1 MKKTLLALA
10 VLAAAGS
17 VNAVEILKSDAGTV
31 DFYGQIRV
39 QADFEEHKDATLNA
53 GASRAGVKAKYT
65 LEQGVDILGEVEFR
79 ISSQNGTEDTK
90 WDVRKHW
97 LGVGTEYGSLKFGK
111 QSVIADDVYGAEYS
125 YVYGMSDGVLYP
137 MDWLNSSLIKYEF
150 THDSFWVK
158 ASYGLP
164 ESDAANPNQEL
175 LELYAGTS
183 FGDLALHA
191 GVGQWEKTPGD
202 ETKFY
207 EVTGEYTLGS
217 TLFGVTYSAFD
228 KDGKNNDQDAVSLGV
243 THQLT
248 KTLKPYIGYQM
259 VDFEVGNDICKD
271 KAGNKVE
278 CKDTDYGYLGL
289 EYKPA
294 SWFLTYAEYGYSKQE
309 TKDSENKFAIGAR
322 VYW

>member
-17 VNAVEILKSDAGTV
+17 ANAVEILKSDAGTV

-39 QADFEEHKDATLNA
+39 QAEFEEHKDTTLDA
-53 GASRAGVKAKYT
+53 GSSRAGVKAKYA
-65 LEQGVDILGEVEFR
+65 LEQGIDILGEVEF
-79 ISSQNGTEDTK
+79 SLASEKTTHKDEKAT
-90 WDVRKHW
+90 WAVRKHW
-97 LGVGTEYGSLKFGK
+97 LGVGTDFGSLKFGK
-111 QSVIADDVYGAEYS
+111 QSVVADDVYGAEYS
-125 YVYGMSDGVLYP
+125 YVYGQSDGVLYP
-137 MDWLNSSLIKYEF
+137 MAWLNSSLIKYEF

-158 ASYGLP
+158 ASYGLR
-164 ESDAANPNQEL
+164 EGDQVKKEDGKTKSIPNQEL
-175 LELYAGTS
+175 VEFYVGTS
-183 FGDLALHA
+183 FGDLNLHA
-191 GVGQWEKTPGD
+191 GVGKSQS
-202 ETKFY
+202 ETTFY
-207 EVTGEYTLGS
+207 QATGEYTLGS

-259 VDFEVGNDICKD
+259 VDVEVGN
-271 KAGNKVE
+271 
-278 CKDTDYGYLGL
+278 DTDYGYLGL

-294 SWFLTYAEYGYSKQE
+294 SWFRTYAEYGYSKQE

>member
-65 LEQGVDILGEVEFR
+65 LEQGIDILGEVEFSIR
-79 ISSQNGTEDTK
+79 SQKGTEADK

-111 QSVIADDVYGAEYS
+111 QSVVADDVYGAEYS

-137 MDWLNSSLIKYEF
+137 MAWLNSSLIKYEF
-150 THDSFWVK
+150 DNDSFWVK

-164 ESDAANPNQEL
+164 ESDAANPNEEL

-183 FGDLALHA
+183 FGDLNLHA
-191 GVGQWEKTPGD
+191 GLGQWEKTPGD

>member
-17 VNAVEILKSDAGTV
+17 VNAAEILKSDAGTV

-53 GASRAGVKAKYT
+53 GSSRAGVKAKYT
-65 LEQGVDILGEVEFR
+65 LEQGVDILGEVEFSIR
-79 ISSQNGTEDTK
+79 SQKGTEADK

-125 YVYGMSDGVLYP
+125 YVYGQSDGVLYP

-164 ESDAANPNQEL
+164 ESDAKDSKGNSLANQEL
-175 LELYAGTS
+175 VEFYAGTS

-228 KDGKNNDQDAVSLGV
+228 KDGKNDDQDAVSLGV

-259 VDFEVGNDICKD
+259 VDVEVGNDK
-271 KAGNKVE
+271 
-278 CKDTDYGYLGL
+278 DYGYLGL

-294 SWFLTYAEYGYSKQE
+294 SWFRTYAEYGYSKEE

>member
-53 GASRAGVKAKYT
+53 GSSRAGVKAKYT

-79 ISSQNGTEDTK
+79 ISSQNGTEEDTK

-111 QSVIADDVYGAEYS
+111 QSVVADDVYGAEYS
-125 YVYGMSDGVLYP
+125 YAYGMSDGVLYP

-150 THDSFWVK
+150 DNDSFWVK

-164 ESDAANPNQEL
+164 ESDAANPNEEL

-183 FGDLALHA
+183 FGDLNLHA
-191 GVGQWEKTPGD
+191 GLGQWEKTAGV

-207 EVTGEYTLGS
+207 QVTGEYTLGS

-228 KDGKNNDQDAVSLGV
+228 KDGKNDDQDAVSLGV

-259 VDFEVGNDICKD
+259 VDIEVGN
-271 KAGNKVE
+271 
-278 CKDTDYGYLGL
+278 DTDYGYLGL

-294 SWFLTYAEYGYSKQE
+294 SWFLTYAEYGYSKEE

>member
-17 VNAVEILKSDAGTV
+17 ANAVEILKSDAGTV

-53 GASRAGVKAKYT
+53 GSSRAGVKAKYT
-65 LEQGVDILGEVEFR
+65 LEQGVDILGEVEFSIR
-79 ISSQNGTEDTK
+79 SQKGTEADK

-125 YVYGMSDGVLYP
+125 YVYGQSDGVLYP
-137 MDWLNSSLIKYEF
+137 MAWLNSSLIKYEF

-164 ESDAANPNQEL
+164 ESDAANPNEEL

-294 SWFLTYAEYGYSKQE
+294 SWFRTYAEYGYSKQE